1 MVDSLGHAQKQE
13 LLRALWLEAK
23 SGALPAREQAR
34 AWALREAW
42 KDSGKAEYG
51 MLTYIAGK
59 LTKTDGQAPQSE
71 AVKSSLRKLMPT
83 TIGSPGKLIT
93 RRRGLRLR

>member
-71 AVKSSLRKLMPT
+71 AVKKVLCES
-83 TIGSPGKLIT
+83 
-93 RRRGLRLR
+93 